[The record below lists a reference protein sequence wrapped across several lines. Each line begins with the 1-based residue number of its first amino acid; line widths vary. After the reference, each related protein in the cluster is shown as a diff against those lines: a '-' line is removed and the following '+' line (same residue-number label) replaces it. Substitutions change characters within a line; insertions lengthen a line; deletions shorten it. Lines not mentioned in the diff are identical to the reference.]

1 MMAASSRMPTDT
13 PLVSIVLPTLDAKRW
28 ARPFLAALG
37 MQRRTA
43 FELIVIDSDSTDGTP
58 EAFRDAGA
66 RVLTIRREAFD
77 HGATRNLGAREAR
90 GNILVFMTQ
99 DVEPIDDTWLD
110 ELIEP
115 LVVGIAPAA
124 YARQVPR
131 HDANPLE
138 RYARRTNYPAAPRVV
153 SVADVPSLGVRAA
166 FFSNA
171 CSAICKDVFEDL
183 GGFPTGTIM
192 NEDMLFAVRLLQT
205 GHSIAYVPDARV
217 WHSHDYGPLATLN
230 RYFDIGVVFSES
242 SQLLAGFPA
251 SGAGARYAIGSLRSL
266 MRERDYRWI
275 PASLLESL
283 SKAVGFTLGRH
294 HRSLPRSVVRWLSL
308 HKGYWADG

>member
-1 MMAASSRMPTDT
+1 MMVASSRMPTDA
-13 PLVSIVLPTLDAKRW
+13 PLASIVVPTLNAQRW
-28 ARPFLAALG
+28 ARPLLAALG

-58 EAFRDAGA
+58 DVFRDAGA
-66 RVLTIRREAFD
+66 RILTIRREAFD
-77 HGATRNLGAREAR
+77 HGATRNLAAREAR
-90 GNILVFMTQ
+90 GDILVFLTQ
-99 DVEPIDDTWLD
+99 DVEPIGETWLD
-110 ELIEP
+110 ELIQP
-115 LVVGIAPAA
+115 LVGDIAPAS

-131 HDANPLE
+131 LDANPLE
-138 RYARRTNYPAAPRVV
+138 RYARQTNYPDAPRVV
-153 SVADVPSLGVRAA
+153 TDADVPSLGVRAA

-171 CSAICKDVFEDL
+171 CSAIRKDVFEDL

-192 NEDMLFAVRLLQT
+192 NEDMLFAVRLLRT
-205 GHSIAYVPDARV
+205 GHPIAYVPEARV
-217 WHSHDYGPLATLN
+217 WHSHDYGPVATLN

-242 SQLLAGFPA
+242 SELLAGFPA
-251 SGAGARYAIGSLRSL
+251 SGAGAKYAIGSLRSL
-266 MRERDYRWI
+266 MRGQDYRWI
-275 PASLLESL
+275 PASLVESL